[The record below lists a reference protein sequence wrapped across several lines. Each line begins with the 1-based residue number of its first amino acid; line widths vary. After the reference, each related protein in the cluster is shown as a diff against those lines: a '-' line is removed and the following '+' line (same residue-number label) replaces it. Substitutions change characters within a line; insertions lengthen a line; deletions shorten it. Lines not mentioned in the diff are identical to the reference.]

1 MRTLIKTILPLCL
14 LLTFAGA
21 AAAQTPDG
29 NPPSQE
35 TVCDGQTGAAYGLC
49 TAFCE
54 AMDCDSDAPQASQTA
69 CDKVGGKFLT
79 ITGQAPPCAVPTC
92 PCVGGLLGFGEA
104 INGEFGGLTSC
115 QQSLFPELGIDSVT
129 LTTGDGQRPS
139 TQASAAGN
147 LCGFPGGDV
156 LFLSHDQAL
165 ACSALLR
172 AKAVAA
178 GLTCV
183 PF

>member
-54 AMDCDSDAPQASQTA
+54 AMDCDSDDPQASQTA

-79 ITGQAPPCAVPTC
+79 ITGQAPPCVVPAVVC
-92 PCVGGLLGFGEA
+92 PCVDGVPGFLAAVNSTIVDCTLNFFSPGFVVLRTSEGLLPTSEEVTGEGVCGFHDGTLLPITGEQA
-104 INGEFGGLTSC
+104 LVCNDL
-115 QQSLFPELGIDSVT
+115 LFA
-129 LTTGDGQRPS
+129 R
-139 TQASAAGN
+139 AAAAG
-147 LCGFPGGDV
+147 V
-156 LFLSHDQAL
+156 
-165 ACSALLR
+165 
-172 AKAVAA
+172 
-178 GLTCV
+178 TCH
-183 PF
+183 F